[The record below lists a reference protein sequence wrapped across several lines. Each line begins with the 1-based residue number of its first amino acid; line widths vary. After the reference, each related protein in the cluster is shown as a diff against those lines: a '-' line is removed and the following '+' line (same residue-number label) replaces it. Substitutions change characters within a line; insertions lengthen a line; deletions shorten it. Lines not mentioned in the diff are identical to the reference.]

1 MDKND
6 VLTFIDKVIEE
17 REEKRNRVYLT
28 DEEIAR
34 TEWEIISITVRPQ
47 DKRCG
52 IIDIVLAYADDVQDV
67 YTVRKSG
74 NIHLN
79 KVYPNFVKR
88 QIVSRIKE
96 VIGEKPT
103 TKKIS
108 VKPTHIT
115 IKRDK

>member
-1 MDKND
+1 MNKDDIKF
-6 VLTFIDKVIEE
+6 FIEEKVEE
-17 REEKRNRVYLT
+17 REQKRERQYLS
-28 DEEIAR
+28 DEELAKVN
-34 TEWEIISITVRPQ
+34 WEIISITVKPQ

-52 IIDIVLAYADDVQDV
+52 IIDLVLAYADDIQDV
-67 YTVRKSG
+67 YTVRLSG
-74 NIHLN
+74 NIHLG
-79 KVYPNFVKR
+79 KVYPSFVKR

-96 VIGEKPT
+96 VVEEKPT